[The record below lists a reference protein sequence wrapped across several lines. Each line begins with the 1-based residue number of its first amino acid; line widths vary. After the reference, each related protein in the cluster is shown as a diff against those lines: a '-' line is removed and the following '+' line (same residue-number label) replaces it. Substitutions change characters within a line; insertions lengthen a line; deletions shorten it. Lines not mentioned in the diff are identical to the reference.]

1 MSPSLFAT
9 ASAARLQGL
18 AHRQR
23 GVTLVEL
30 MVTIAINLVLVLAA
44 TLLYLNT
51 RTAQKAVNERGA
63 VFETGQFAME
73 LLGREIGNAAFYPA
87 ISTEPVSLGGANKQN
102 VRFTHDLAAADM
114 GLALPYRHG
123 LFGCQAQRFDPAT
136 GQCAAHVAGGAV
148 DSDALV
154 VSYFTSDAFSL
165 TSGQRADCNRV
176 DVIGDTVIGNNG
188 ARATYRTAQNA
199 PPPAAG
205 TKAPT
210 PSEQRPDLGPL
221 PDAPLL
227 VVNRYG
233 LVPSTFVTEA
243 GNEVDTFSLACRG
256 NGNPNGGFQELV
268 RGVEQMVVRYG
279 VLYDDTRTPR
289 QYVRAND
296 VGGLAA
302 VTLSDAEGSVSGWQR
317 VVSVRLCLLVR
328 SPSGTAQRD
337 QAVAATA
344 TTGATFKTA
353 AVVDCEGNAVS
364 RADGAQLHRFE
375 QVFSVKNRQGN
386 TVSLQALAA
395 P

>member
-1 MSPSLFAT
+1 MSRALFAT
-9 ASAARLQGL
+9 ASATRLRGL
-18 AHRQR
+18 ARRQR

-136 GQCAAHVAGGAV
+136 GQCANHVAGGAV
-148 DSDALV
+148 NSDALV

-165 TSGQRADCNRV
+165 TSGQRADCNRA
-176 DVIGDTVIGNNG
+176 DVIGDTLIGKNG
-188 ARATYRTAQNA
+188 VRATHRTAADA
-199 PPPAAG
+199 PAPAEG
-205 TKAPT
+205 EEAPE
-210 PSEQRPDLGPL
+210 PSELRPDLGPL

-233 LVPSTFVTEA
+233 LVPSKFVTEA
-243 GNEVDTFSLACRG
+243 GTEVDTFSLACRG

-279 VLYDDTRTPR
+279 ILHDDTRTPR
-289 QYVRAND
+289 QYVRANA
-296 VGGLAA
+296 VGALPA
-302 VTLSDAEGSVSGWQR
+302 VTLSDVEGGVSGWQR

-328 SPSGTAQRD
+328 SPGGTAQRD